1 MRRPHRP
8 ALLAAFALLLLAAGC
23 TDYVAARQA
32 RLRQLVGQKL
42 TVLIATEGVP
52 DRSFDHAGVTYLA
65 YVRQRVELPP
75 SMPYF
80 GPPWGPSLG
89 GPSLGWYNAPPAV
102 AFVRGCETV
111 FAVKA
116 DIVRGFT
123 MHGNDC
129 G

>member
-1 MRRPHRP
+1 MRRDPFRP
-8 ALLAAFALLLLAAGC
+8 ALLALAALLFATGC
-23 TDYVAARQA
+23 TDYVAAREA
-32 RLRQLVGQKL
+32 RLRRLVGQKL
-42 TVLIATEGVP
+42 AVLIAIEGVP
-52 DRSFDHAGVTYLA
+52 NRSFDHDGVTYLA
-65 YVRQRVELPP
+65 YVRQRVDLRP

-80 GPPWGPSLG
+80 GPPW

-116 DIVRGFT
+116 DIVSGFT